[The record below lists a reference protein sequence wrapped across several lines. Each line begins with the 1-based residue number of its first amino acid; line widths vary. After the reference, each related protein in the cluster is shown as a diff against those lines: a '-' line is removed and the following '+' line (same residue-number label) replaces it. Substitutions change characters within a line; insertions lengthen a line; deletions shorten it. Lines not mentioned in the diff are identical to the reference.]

1 MCYLHF
7 CGTSPLM
14 NKSWKPWWIRHAT
27 PRQTKLEAR
36 CQRLHLQVPTHL
48 PRGWRA
54 EVILN
59 WFVEDY
65 KDSMG
70 YPAFLLL
77 WNRPALD
84 GCQSRFR
91 AWKKNTC
98 LKSWSLLSS
107 IIGFGECFVP
117 CSGFTYHESE
127 RRFKSHQADGFP
139 VSQSEPSHYGFKMRS
154 AMVCGWKFSR
164 SPAQNWPHLQLSTTT
179 LWA

>member
-1 MCYLHF
+1 MVLHR
-7 CGTSPLM
+7 
-14 NKSWKPWWIRHAT
+14 SWTNHGNPDGFAT
-27 PRQTKLEAR
+27 RPQGKRNLKLDANGFICR
-36 CQRLHLQVPTHL
+36 CQLICLVDGGLKWSWIDLWKIIRIAWDTLLFCCYET
-48 PRGWRA
+48 
-54 EVILN
+54 
-59 WFVEDY
+59 D
-65 KDSMG
+65 
-70 YPAFLLL
+70 LL
-77 WNRPALD
+77 WMDVNLASEPE
-84 GCQSRFR
+84 
-91 AWKKNTC
+91 KNTC